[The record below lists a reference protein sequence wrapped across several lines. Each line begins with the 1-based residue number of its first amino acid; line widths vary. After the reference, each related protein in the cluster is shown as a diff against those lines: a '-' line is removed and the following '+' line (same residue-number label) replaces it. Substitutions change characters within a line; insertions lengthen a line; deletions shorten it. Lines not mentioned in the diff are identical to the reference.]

1 MCEISSKL
9 KIETRKTT
17 MTSRRPG
24 VFNVNFKQMPQ
35 IILVFPLVTLNK

>member
-17 MTSRRPG
+17 MTSRRAG
-24 VFNVNFKQMPQ
+24 VFNVNSEQMPH
-35 IILVFPLVTLNK
+35 IILVFLLVTLNK